1 MRSGLGYC
9 LVFITLVLGVQ
20 HLQAVEPDVGAST
33 LWHQSMQPKQQ
44 AARAK
49 FHHPFHCKGSRV
61 VPCAYTQDEVAPA
74 VAAPDEVGVIEPVL
88 KDSGGKDCESDCY
101 ECGPLGGTMLPQF
114 RAGDTPWSVWVWAAP
129 TYTSAAA
136 ISTAG
141 FSEGVNLGYRLTDGV
156 GVYGSIGFNH
166 NFSGVLG
173 GGTQVLGTVGL
184 QKFGNPNGAGLMER
198 SNVWI
203 LFDQSTDTSMDDVYL
218 HQFRFVMGYELGENN
233 EVGVTFS
240 IPTSE
245 GLGGNILSPLGG
257 PDYMT
262 SGGDSFVGPY
272 YKERVGEWD
281 TTLVVGSSGAAQSVA
296 VGAAVER
303 PVMERTNVFVGVKAS
318 GDSAWTMNLGVS
330 YGLGRAD
337 TKWY

>member
-1 MRSGLGYC
+1 MRSFIGYC
-9 LVFITLVLGVQ
+9 LFVLALALGVQ
-20 HLQAVEPDVGAST
+20 HLQAADPDVGASM
-33 LWHQSMQPKQQ
+33 LWRSFMRPTQQ
-44 AARAK
+44 VAQDE
-49 FHHPFHCKGSRV
+49 FHSQFQCKSSRV
-61 VPCAYTQDEVAPA
+61 VPCAYEQDDTAPV
-74 VAAPDEVGVIEPVL
+74 VAAPGEAIEPVF
-88 KDSGGKDCESDCY
+88 KDAGGKKCDSDCY
-101 ECGPLGGTMLPQF
+101 ECGPLGGTMLSRF

-129 TYTSAAA
+129 TYTSTAA

-203 LFDQSTDTSMDDVYL
+203 LFDQATDTSMDDVYL

-272 YKERVGEWD
+272 YKEQLAGWD
-281 TTLVVGSSGAAQSVA
+281 TTLVVGSSGAAESVA
-296 VGAAVER
+296 VGVGVER
-303 PVMERTNVFVGVKAS
+303 PVMERTNVFVGAKAS
-318 GDSAWTMNLGVS
+318 GDSAWALNLGVS